1 MEVYLVCR
9 KCGSTDV
16 QPPSDFQLPIIR
28 ALIPPDAEA
37 FRALRLEALA
47 TAPEAFA
54 SSCAEES
61 AHSVEWFRSRIPT
74 DGPNAIFGAFHG
86 SDLVG
91 MAGFAVS
98 DRAKSR
104 HKGMMWGVFVRPD
117 WRGRGLGKALVRRV
131 IEHAAEHVMVLQ
143 AAVVTTNDGARR
155 VYHQLGFVPYGIE
168 RKALCVDG
176 AFHDEELLALE
187 FRE

>member
-1 MEVYLVCR
+1 MT
-9 KCGSTDV
+9 S
-16 QPPSDFQLPIIR
+16 
-28 ALIPPDAEA
+28 PDAEA
-37 FRALRLEALA
+37 LRALRLEALA
-47 TAPEAFA
+47 TSPEAFA
-54 SSCAEES
+54 SSYEEES
-61 AHSVEWFRSRIPT
+61 EHPVEWFRSRIPAN
-74 DGPNAIFGAFHG
+74 GPNVIYGAFRDG
-86 SDLVG
+86 DLVG

-104 HKGMMWGVFVRPD
+104 HKGVMWGVFVRPE

-131 IEHAAEHVMVLQ
+131 VEHAAGHVMVLQ

-168 RKALCVDG
+168 RKALRVG
-176 AFHDEELLALE
+176 GTFYDEELLALA

>member
-1 MEVYLVCR
+1 M
-9 KCGSTDV
+9 GSIDV
-16 QPPSDFQLPIIR
+16 QTTSDTELPAIR
-28 ALIPPDAEA
+28 PLMSPDAEA
-37 FRALRLEALA
+37 LRTLRLEALA

-54 SSCAEES
+54 SSYEEERS
-61 AHSVEWFRSRIPT
+61 HSVAWFRSRIPA

-86 SDLVG
+86 GDLVG

-98 DRAKSR
+98 DGAKSR
-104 HKGMMWGVFVRPD
+104 HKGVMWGVFVRPE
-117 WRGRGLGKALVRRV
+117 WRGSGLGKALVRRV
-131 IEHAAEHVMVLQ
+131 VEHAAEHVMVLQ

-168 RKALCVDG
+168 RRALCVDG
-176 AFHDEELLALE
+176 IFYDEELLALA